1 MGMAES
7 RNHGPV
13 LVWLDLV
20 FTTRQLIREKRVTEG
35 MRFVLY
41 LLLCPL
47 TLAGQDSGV
56 DSR

>member
-1 MGMAES
+1 MAES

-20 FTTRQLIREKRVTEG
+20 FTTRQLIIRENRVTEG
-35 MRFVLY
+35 VGFVLY